1 MKCFSKKKRFFQIF
15 FLNFLFKNRD
25 VESAEFKLTSNA
37 FKSEKAEILQTI
49 LFKDYILFLTYFTK
63 ILLLIQASCKE
74 FFFNFFYQLSDLF
87 FKHKRKRNK

>member
-1 MKCFSKKKRFFQIF
+1 
-15 FLNFLFKNRD
+15 

-74 FFFNFFYQLSDLF
+74 FFLIFFINFLICFLSIRE
-87 FKHKRKRNK
+87 KEINKEQKKDKKNERLQ